1 MLRHAD
7 SLLSDGPYHEKDLD
21 LLVRGTDVKTACRVL
36 SETGFTRFGR
46 SPTRYHL
53 DYARYV
59 EGTIVA
65 VDIHAGAVSWNG
77 IPYAPGNRLL
87 ERRLDDRSLPVPA
100 LADEAALLAMHCILD
115 KRLFSA
121 PYRARIETLLPAAG
135 PSTVEQALLEWI
147 GCSTANHLISALVG
161 QHYGRAV
168 GLRHDILLD
177 IGIMKP
183 KYWLPILRS
192 ALSWRCRKLLPRKRG
207 LLVAIVG
214 PHGVGKST
222 TTGCLIERFKSSGW
236 RLARFYMGRWREH
249 ILPLPQVARTHG
261 ISTQAGPQDVSVSAD
276 TMRVDGR
283 RTYRMARDL
292 LYVLDLLL
300 RYIVRLRP
308 ATRSHDLVL
317 TDRYAYDLLFDLSIT
332 PIARF
337 CITLLYPRADLCFF
351 LYNDPEVLKAR
362 RDEHTLEEIQRQL
375 DVYAQCTDTLA
386 LIPIHARAEAETVD
400 ALEARIRLERARRA

>member
-7 SLLSDGPYHEKDLD
+7 SLLSDGPYHEKDID

-177 IGIMKP
+177 IGINE
-183 KYWLPILRS
+183 
-192 ALSWRCRKLLPRKRG
+192 
-207 LLVAIVG
+207 
-214 PHGVGKST
+214 T
-222 TTGCLIERFKSSGW
+222 
-236 RLARFYMGRWREH
+236 
-249 ILPLPQVARTHG
+249 
-261 ISTQAGPQDVSVSAD
+261 
-276 TMRVDGR
+276 
-283 RTYRMARDL
+283 
-292 LYVLDLLL
+292 
-300 RYIVRLRP
+300 
-308 ATRSHDLVL
+308 
-317 TDRYAYDLLFDLSIT
+317 
-332 PIARF
+332 
-337 CITLLYPRADLCFF
+337 
-351 LYNDPEVLKAR
+351 EVLAAHSTFGPK
-362 RDEHTLEEIQRQL
+362 
-375 DVYAQCTDTLA
+375 LA
-386 LIPIHARAEAETVD
+386 LQEIVTTEARPSGCHRRPPRRRKINNDRMPDRTVQVEW
-400 ALEARIRLERARRA
+400 LEARAILHGTVA